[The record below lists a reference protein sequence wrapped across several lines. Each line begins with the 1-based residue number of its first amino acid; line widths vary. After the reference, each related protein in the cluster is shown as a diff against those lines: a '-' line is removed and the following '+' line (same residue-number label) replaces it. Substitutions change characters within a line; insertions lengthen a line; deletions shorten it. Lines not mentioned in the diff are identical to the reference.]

1 MIPKLVGLS
10 LLAALASTVNAYTW
24 YAHILIAG
32 NTTTYKIHPI
42 DLQVPGNDAALVWEW
57 EIGSDFVKPPFLQY
71 GYVDIE
77 PEIDNTDELLSL
89 IDLTARPFLRFTC
102 KKIEDFQG
110 QLPTS
115 TFTWWVY
122 SCTNPNYYGKKGSPA
137 PPKTTT
143 TATPVAT
150 TTSSH
155 VATTATCPV
164 VTVTI
169 PVTVA
174 TTNPPR
180 TTTNPPKPTTTPPK
194 STTTPPKPSPT
205 CLAGYKGKCNGKG
218 PDGACCSNS
227 DDCKDT
233 CVKGICRDRC
243 LTGFKGKRNGK
254 GPNGACCSHSDDC
267 KDTCVKG
274 ICGVHP

>member
-1 MIPKLVGLS
+1 MISKIVGLS
-10 LLAALASTVNAYTW
+10 ILAALASTVNAYTW
-24 YAHILIAG
+24 YAHILTTA
-32 NTTTYKIHPI
+32 NSTTYKIHPI

-57 EIGSDFVKPPFLQY
+57 QIGTDFVKPPFLQY
-71 GYVDIE
+71 GYLDIE
-77 PEIDNTDELLSL
+77 PEIDDTNELLSL
-89 IDLTARPFLRFTC
+89 IDLTASPWVRFSC

-110 QLPTS
+110 QLPT

-122 SCTNPNYYGKKGSPA
+122 SCTNPNYYGKKGNNPA

-143 TATPVAT
+143 TAPVAT
-150 TTSSH
+150 TTASR
-155 VATTATCPV
+155 VATCSI

-180 TTTNPPKPTTTPPK
+180 TTTDPPKP
-194 STTTPPKPSPT
+194 TTTPPKPSPT
-205 CLAGYKGKCNGKG
+205 CFAGYKGKRNGKG
-218 PDGACCSNS
+218 PDSACCSHS

-243 LTGFKGKRNGK
+243 LTGYEDKRNGK